1 MVGCDGGINPV
12 PDMYGTPTADY
23 EIKGKVLDADGDPV
37 KGIKVNVQDDWHSAF
52 TSQGTECQSLDNGDY
67 SVRIKTFP
75 TDKLHLIVQDID
87 GAENGGEFEEKTVE
101 LDFSKIEYTGDKG
114 AWYKGKKS
122 LEQNIVLEEKVS
134 DEE

>member
-1 MVGCDGGINPV
+1 MVGCDV
-12 PDMYGTPTADY
+12 PIMYGTPSADY
-23 EIKGKVLDADGDPV
+23 EIKGKVLDADGDPI

-101 LDFSKIEYTGDKG
+101 LDFSKIEYTGDR
-114 AWYKGKKS
+114 KS
-122 LEQNIVLEEKVS
+122 VV
-134 DEE
+134 